1 MSALSNQELRGN
13 PFALITNPQ
22 AVLQAVERSER
33 LARLQSRICRPLDKP
48 LIPNA
53 PGDETAAFD
62 NSVDAAAEPEAPADE
77 ADGAGQAIVAA
88 LDYDTPVG
96 GETF

>member
-48 LIPNA
+48 LIPTA

-62 NSVDAAAEPEAPADE
+62 SSVDAAVNPEAPADE
-77 ADGAGQAIVAA
+77 AVDAPPLLAA
-88 LDYDTPVG
+88 ADDRDMPLG
-96 GETF
+96 GVPI